1 MVYLTFANGGGT
13 GDTTCTETHQLLLF
27 HTILIRCLIS
37 VNNAVFPL
45 AEW

>member
-1 MVYLTFANGGGT
+1 MLYLTFANGGKNGT
-13 GDTTCTETHQLLLF
+13 KTHQLLLF
-27 HTILIRCLIS
+27 RTFLIRCLIG